1 MSHDEVLSF
10 MDVYDVNAAD
20 CILIC
25 DGGFSLFFGFFD
37 KYENGLLTIRD
48 SKNVRFDSFYRNFHD
63 GDISY
68 IRLINLDVKDVLQE

>member
-25 DGGFSLFFGFFD
+25 DGNLDLFVGFFD
-37 KYENGLLTIRD
+37 KYKNGLLTIRD
-48 SKNVRFDSFYRNFHD
+48 SENVKIDSYYHNFHD
-63 GDISY
+63 VDISY
-68 IRLINLDVKDVLQE
+68 IRLINLEVEEVE